1 MINEAFTKV
10 WFSGNFHNVL
20 FSDDEMNAASDLII
34 GPDGTPD
41 INTSFNYSKKNLIKS
56 FTKSEILNST
66 PDERKKCKY
75 IFALEFRGIIKYKDK
90 KNLCLENQYC
100 PKI

>member
-1 MINEAFTKV
+1 MINEAFAKV

-41 INTSFNYSKKNLIKS
+41 INTSFNYSKK
-56 FTKSEILNST
+56 
-66 PDERKKCKY
+66 
-75 IFALEFRGIIKYKDK
+75 EFNKIIYK
-90 KNLCLENQYC
+90 
-100 PKI
+100 I

>member
-41 INTSFNYSKKNLIKS
+41 INTSFNYSKK
-56 FTKSEILNST
+56 
-66 PDERKKCKY
+66 
-75 IFALEFRGIIKYKDK
+75 EFNKIIYK
-90 KNLCLENQYC
+90 
-100 PKI
+100 I